1 MARALAI
8 VFALIAAC
16 GLLGG
21 AGCGAAK
28 GAGGSSGTGGA
39 GGAAGASGASGRGG
53 VGEAGGTGGG
63 LAGTGGSGAVAGGSG
78 TTGTGGGAGDAGT
91 TGSAGG
97 AGTAGTA
104 GVGGTSAAGG
114 AGGGG
119 GTSGVV
125 ACMFDVKSS
134 LSTAIPTVGIVTF
147 TTDLA
152 AMTGAEIRFGLAS
165 TGPTMTAPVDLAR
178 PDYRTL
184 LLGMKGSSPY
194 VFRIVATSAAGTCTS
209 ADYTLMTG
217 PVPATVPNRTPTMRD
232 ASRQA
237 RGFIL
242 TSSTSG
248 IGPFFIIDTDGAP
261 VWWMTAPFQ
270 GTATRAHMSWDGNDM
285 YLVWGNAAGASG
297 DVARISMDGLT
308 VEQKLSGLNTAHH
321 DLTAIPGGV
330 ATLVTANGNAVV
342 ERSGDGTITTAVPDL
357 AAVYGVGGHVNSI
370 HYDPSDDTYTVGDS
384 GRHLY
389 TKITRKGDMVWQ
401 FGGGTANDPSKGFQG
416 VPRWNI
422 SHGHHFLSDGTLAFF
437 DNDFGGAS
445 ATTAARVFKLDTTTM
460 TAMSVRTY
468 QSGVSSQTLGDV
480 QILRNGDV
488 LMTIREGGTI
498 REIDPSGGIVAL
510 YPLGIPLGYSEF
522 RESLYGP
529 PPY

>member
-248 IGPFFIIDTDGAP
+248 IGPVFIIDTDGAP

-297 DVARISMDGLT
+297 DVARISMDGLV
-308 VEQKLSGLNTAHH
+308 VEEKLSGLRTAHH

-330 ATLVTANGNAVV
+330 AALLTNSVV
-342 ERSGDGTITTAVPDL
+342 ERSGDGTITTAIPDL
-357 AAVYGVGGHVNSI
+357 IALYGNGNHSNSI
-370 HYDPSDDTYTVGDS
+370 HYDPSDDSYTVGDTGS
-384 GRHLY
+384 HLY
-389 TKITRKGDMVWQ
+389 AKITRQGNLVWQ
-401 FGGGTANDPSKGFQG
+401 FGGAGPKDPSKAFPG
-416 VPRWNI
+416 VPRWEVA
-422 SHGHHFLSDGTLAFF
+422 HGHHLLSDGTFVFF
-437 DNDFGGAS
+437 DNNYLDPGTVGAF
-445 ATTAARVFKLDTTTM
+445 ARVFKLDTTTM
-460 TAMSVRTY
+460 TATSVRSY
-468 QSGVSSQTLGDV
+468 QSGLRTNTLGDV
-480 QILRNGDV
+480 QFLRNGDI
-488 LMTIREGGTI
+488 LMTVREAGAI
-498 REIDPSGGIVAL
+498 REIDPSGQVVAQHA
-510 YPLGIPLGYSEF
+510 LGISLGYSEF